1 MAIYPA
7 LGLDRVSN
15 LKCYQFELYIQTHK
29 NSISDQSWQ
38 CLKPSRLN
46 FKALLEYL
54 PRPVIFAKGDN
65 GIGHCPTFIKFFSY
79 HMYWFN
85 VSGKR
90 ARPFSLENEKL
101 KPLQVDCQNITM
113 LFDSYIYTCT
123 CIYRI

>member
-1 MAIYPA
+1 M
-7 LGLDRVSN
+7 SN

-79 HMYWFN
+79 HMYWFKGSSQHKVGGEWFEIKLGKISRMLVKYEVLPIPN
-85 VSGKR
+85 VI
-90 ARPFSLENEKL
+90 F
-101 KPLQVDCQNITM
+101 VC
-113 LFDSYIYTCT
+113 
-123 CIYRI
+123 